1 MKDSLAHNFDIR
13 IESGTKRLI
22 LDMIRSIHSVIPA
35 DTDVEFQEM
44 DLSVRADK
52 LNTYVEEVISLTEE
66 HPEILSGIFDI
77 NELKAYLI
85 YSQDYQDITKQLEN
99 LLDKLKQHHEKTN
112 FLTVQLASSIQEH
125 LDLVAPGMN
134 DQGTPH
140 MMSVIHKKE
149 TGKISPG
156 TNDFKIVS

>member
-1 MKDSLAHNFDIR
+1 MEDSLAYNFEIR

-35 DTDVEFQEM
+35 DTDMEIEETN
-44 DLSVRADK
+44 LSVRTDK

-77 NELKAYLI
+77 KELKAYLK
-85 YSQDYQDITKQLEN
+85 YSQDYQDITNQLQD

-112 FLTVQLASSIQEH
+112 FLTIQLASSIREH
-125 LDLVAPGMN
+125 LDLVAPDFYDPGIL
-134 DQGTPH
+134 Q
-140 MMSVIHKKE
+140 MMSVIHKKY

-156 TNDFKIVS
+156 TNDLKVVS

>member
-1 MKDSLAHNFDIR
+1 MIQNCRSDPAVSR
-13 IESGTKRLI
+13 IVIKTTKEV
-22 LDMIRSIHSVIPA
+22 SKHEGFPG
-35 DTDVEFQEM
+35 
-44 DLSVRADK
+44 
-52 LNTYVEEVISLTEE
+52 TYVEEVITLTEE